1 MFPYPRA
8 EAIPRSLLASAET
21 VTKKTPSKSSRA
33 TNAST
38 PGVKLQLKHQFGK
51 LFQVCATPKAKA
63 KLKPS
68 SRVQLAHYIEVLTT
82 EEAMSRIQEQDQK
95 QQLAKSA
102 KSRQAAGK
110 TSGRRGR
117 NRTVVQI
124 QEKDKNTCQ
133 GCNGSFSD
141 DNSDRQQ
148 TWVGC
153 ECCWRWYHHDCAGL
167 TDMSEEDDPWACPRC
182 S

>member
-1 MFPYPRA
+1 MKRCHFQSAFRGVGLLPYPRA
-8 EAIPRSLLASAET
+8 EAIPRSLVLLAPAEA
-21 VTKKTPSKSSRA
+21 VTRKTPSKSPRA

-38 PGVKLQLKHQFGK
+38 PGVKLQLKHHFGA

-63 KLKPS
+63 KQKPS
-68 SRVQLAHYIEVLTT
+68 SRVQLAHYGDVLTT

-95 QQLAKSA
+95 RKLAKSA
-102 KSRQAAGK
+102 KSRKAAGK

-124 QEKDKNTCQ
+124 QKKDENTCQ

-141 DNSDRQQ
+141 DSSDRKQ

-153 ECCWRWYHHDCAGL
+153 EC
-167 TDMSEEDDPWACPRC
+167 
-182 S
+182 